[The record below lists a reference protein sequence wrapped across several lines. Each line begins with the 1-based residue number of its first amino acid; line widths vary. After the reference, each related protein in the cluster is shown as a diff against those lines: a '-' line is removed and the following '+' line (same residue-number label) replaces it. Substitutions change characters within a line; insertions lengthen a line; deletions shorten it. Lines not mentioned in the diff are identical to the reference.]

1 MATQRPTS
9 SRQHTGD
16 LNAPIRYGIPELR
29 NPRYLATFKAGQK
42 ARVMADQYG
51 LAEPGTV
58 PLYSHNLTYQS
69 LFTKGWESL
78 SEVDLMRLRAKRAQ
92 RHQQG
97 DSSCCH

>member
-16 LNAPIRYGIPELR
+16 RTAPIRYGIPELR

-42 ARVMADQYG
+42 ARVMADQFG
-51 LAEPGTV
+51 LAEQGTV
-58 PLYSHNLTYQS
+58 PLYSHNQTYQS
-69 LFTKGWESL
+69 LFTKGWASL

-92 RHQQG
+92 RHLQG